1 MKRHVALHPL
11 SQHHHFALMEALFIR
26 RALREPAAGRKRKLE
41 GVVKKF
47 LRFWKKAGQQHF
59 REEEEILLPTW
70 SRHVR
75 LDEDP
80 LTMRLLAEHALIRAQ
95 IADLEAAVAAG
106 QPVEELAAELA
117 RLLHDH
123 VRFEENEVF
132 PRAERLLNENELAAL
147 GRRLSWLHPKR
158 SCEI

>member
-1 MKRHVALHPL
+1 
-11 SQHHHFALMEALFIR
+11 
-26 RALREPAAGRKRKLE
+26 
-41 GVVKKF
+41 
-47 LRFWKKAGQQHF
+47 
-59 REEEEILLPTW
+59 
-70 SRHVR
+70 
-75 LDEDP
+75 
-80 LTMRLLAEHALIRAQ
+80 MRLLAEHALIRAQ

-106 QPVEELAAELA
+106 EPIEERAAELA

-123 VRFEENEVF
+123 VRFEENEAF

>member
-26 RALREPAAGRKRKLE
+26 RALKEPVAGRKKTLA
-41 GVVKKF
+41 GVVRKF
-47 LRFWKKAGQQHF
+47 LRFWKKTGQQHF
-59 REEEEILLPTW
+59 REEEEVLLPAW

-80 LTMRLLAEHALIRAQ
+80 LITRLLAEHAAIRAQ
-95 IADLEAAVAAG
+95 IADLEAAVVAG
-106 QPVEELAAELA
+106 QPIEEPAAELA

-132 PRAERLLNENELAAL
+132 PRAERLLDEKEFAAL
-147 GRRLSWLHPKR
+147 GRGLSWLHPKH
-158 SCEI
+158 SCEM

>member
-1 MKRHVALHPL
+1 MKRHSALHPL

-26 RALREPAAGRKRKLE
+26 RALKEPAARRPKALE
-41 GVVKKF
+41 AVVRKF
-47 LRFWKKAGQQHF
+47 LRFWKKSGQQHF
-59 REEEEILLPTW
+59 REEEEVLLPAW

-75 LDEDP
+75 VDREP
-80 LTMRLLAEHALIRAQ
+80 LLTRLLEEHAQIRAQ
-95 IADLEAAVAAG
+95 IADLEAALESE
-106 QPVEELAAELA
+106 QSIEEPAAELA

-132 PRAERLLNENELAAL
+132 PRAEQFLSEKELAAL
-147 GRRLSWLHPKR
+147 GRGLTWLHPKR

>member
-11 SQHHHFALMEALFIR
+11 SQHHHFALMQALFIR
-26 RALREPAAGRKRKLE
+26 RALKEPAAGRKKTLE
-41 GVVKKF
+41 RVVCKF

-59 REEEEILLPTW
+59 REEEEVLLPAW

-80 LTMRLLAEHALIRAQ
+80 LVTRLLAEHAAIRAQ
-95 IADLEAAVAAG
+95 IADLEAAVVAG
-106 QPVEELAAELA
+106 QPIEEPAAELA

-132 PRAERLLNENELAAL
+132 PRAERLLNEKELAAL